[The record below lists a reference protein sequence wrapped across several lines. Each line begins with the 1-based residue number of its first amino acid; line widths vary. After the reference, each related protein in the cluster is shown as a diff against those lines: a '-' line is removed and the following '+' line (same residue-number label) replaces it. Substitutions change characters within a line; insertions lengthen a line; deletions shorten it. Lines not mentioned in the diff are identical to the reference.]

1 MTLKERETRDKNLWL
16 KALGKQIRTERLKRK
31 LSGSDLSP
39 ILEQA
44 NLFRI
49 ERGEVNPSVYL
60 VKQICEFMGLELEEL
75 YRKVKEQD

>member
-1 MTLKERETRDKNLWL
+1 MTLKERETKEKKLWL
-16 KALGKQIRTERLKRK
+16 QALGKQIRAERQKRK
-31 LSGSDLSP
+31 LSGSDFSP

-60 VKQICEFMGLELEEL
+60 VKQICDYMGLDLEEL
-75 YRKVKEQD
+75 YRNVQGQQ